1 MNQVLS
7 KQITLD
13 APIPGEGLTHALGDR
28 PWQKPAQ
35 YTTVDEVIPFYVE
48 KIRSPDFTPELLKVI
63 EIGFPL
69 TTIANSMQNAAVM
82 EGVHNVDVGIL
93 ALPAIVE
100 LLALVSKENDV
111 PYKTGLER
119 ASELEDRPV
128 QEADI
133 ALAMKD
139 LNDKKPEEEEVV
151 EEEEMP
157 MEDKP
162 TGLMA
167 RREM

>member
-1 MNQVLS
+1 MIQQPS
-7 KQITLD
+7 LD
-13 APIPGEGLTHALGDR
+13 APIPGEGLTHELGDR

-35 YTTVDEVIPFYVE
+35 LTNVDEVMPFYRE
-48 KIRSPDFTPELLKVI
+48 KILDEEFIPQLLQVI
-63 EIGFPL
+63 ELGIPL
-69 TTIANSMQNAAVM
+69 TTIANAMQNAAVM

-139 LNDKKPEEEEVV
+139 LNNKKPEEEVV

>member
-1 MNQVLS
+1 MSEPQL
-7 KQITLD
+7 TLD
-13 APIPGEGLTHALGDR
+13 APIPGEGLTHKLGDR

-48 KIRSPDFTPELLKVI
+48 KIRNPDFTPQLLKVI
-63 EIGFPL
+63 KIGFPL

-82 EGVHNVDVGIL
+82 EGIHSVDVGIL
-93 ALPAIVE
+93 ALPPIVE
-100 LLALVSKENDV
+100 LLALVAKENDV

-119 ASELEDRPV
+119 PEAPEEPRIS
-128 QEADI
+128 EADI

-139 LNDKKPEEEEVV
+139 IDKEEPEIEETVPVEEVKS
-151 EEEEMP
+151 E
-157 MEDKP
+157 P